1 MDFGYSAADNALR
14 REVQEFLRTNITP
27 EVLQELKVAKHS
39 RDVGPHAKEFLAKA
53 HGRGYFAVNWPKEYG
68 GLERSHISHFIVE
81 EEFLR
86 AADLRISSGGTGAP
100 AILATGNDEQKNF
113 FIPGVMSRDVIFAQ
127 GYSEPRCGTDLA
139 GIQCKAT
146 RVGDKYVINGQK
158 IYTTHAQIATHIF
171 LMVRTDPDSRRHQG
185 LSILLVP
192 MDTPGITVRPLY
204 TIQNEPE
211 APPGTTYGESRT
223 NEVFFEDV
231 EVPTSTLLGEEGQ
244 GWSVA
249 TRGLN
254 LDRVGAWRY
263 LISVL
268 RSEDIVNWL
277 NTDEAGQRKRSD
289 PVTRDKVAELWIEA
303 NVSRLMTMRSISIT
317 ERNSPFTYEGSAE
330 KVWASEHGVRATEA
344 IARILGPYAQLLS
357 TSPEAIENGVYA
369 HNLLG
374 AFQSTVN
381 HGSAFVMRDQVAR
394 KGFGMPRPGR
404 ARKGK

>member
-1 MDFGYSAADNALR
+1 MDFGYSQEDAALR
-14 REVQEFLRTNITP
+14 LEVQQFLAANVTP
-27 EVLQELKVAKHS
+27 EVLAELKAARHS
-39 RDVGPHAKEFLAKA
+39 RSVGPHAKAFLSKA
-53 HGRGYFAVNWPKEYG
+53 HARGYFAVNWPKEFG

-100 AILATGNDEQKNF
+100 AILEAGTEEQKRF
-113 FIPGVMSRDVIFAQ
+113 FVPGVISREVVFAQ

-139 GIQCKAT
+139 GIQCKAI
-146 RVGDKYVINGQK
+146 RQGDKYVINGQK

-171 LMVRTDPDSRRHQG
+171 LMVRTDPKSRRHKG

-204 TIQNEPE
+204 TIQNDPE

-231 EVPTSTLLGEEGQ
+231 EVPVSCLLGEEGK
-244 GWSVA
+244 GWDVA

-268 RSEDIVNWL
+268 RTEDIVNWL
-277 NTDEAGQRKRSD
+277 NTDEGGRRKRED
-289 PVTRDKVAELWIEA
+289 PVVRDKVAELWIEA

-317 ERNSPFTYEGSAE
+317 QRGSPFTYEGSAE

-344 IARILGPYAQLLS
+344 IAQILGPYAQLLS
-357 TSPEAIENGVYA
+357 SSPEAVQDGVYA

-394 KGFGMPRPGR
+394 RGFGMPRPPR
-404 ARKGK
+404 AKGEL